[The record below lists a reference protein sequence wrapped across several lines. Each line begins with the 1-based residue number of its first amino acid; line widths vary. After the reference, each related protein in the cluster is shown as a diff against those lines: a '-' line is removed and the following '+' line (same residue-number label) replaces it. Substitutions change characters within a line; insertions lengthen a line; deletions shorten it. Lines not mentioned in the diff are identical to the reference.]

1 MWFAGTTVAVA
12 VAVVCVLVIGAAAIT
27 GAVVYVQFQI
37 T

>member
-1 MWFAGTTVAVA
+1 MWFTGTAVA
-12 VAVVCVLVIGAAAIT
+12 VVVCVLVIVAAAIT